1 MQNEAGEANEETTL
15 AADAAPRGKPA
26 GPDAAALRERALR
39 LLARRDYPRAE
50 LERKLLAFCA
60 SQSRTAGSD
69 GFADDSGDDWA
80 DAADQGDRCDAADA
94 SARVIKALLDQLA
107 ARGLLSD
114 TRYAENR
121 VRARASRY
129 GNARLEQELRQRGV
143 DAEVRA
149 EALASGGDEFERARA
164 LWQRR
169 FGKPPADAGERARQM
184 RHLAARGFSGDVVRR
199 VLAAARDAS
208 DEVREDDEA
217 C

>member
-1 MQNEAGEANEETTL
+1 MQDETGEAPIL
-15 AADAAPRGKPA
+15 AADVASRGKPA
-26 GPDAAALRERALR
+26 GSDAAALRERALR

-60 SQSRTAGSD
+60 SQSRTNGSD
-69 GFADDSGDDWA
+69 GFADDAPDDRA
-80 DAADQGDRCDAADA
+80 NAGDQGNMEDA
-94 SARVIKALLDQLA
+94 SARIIQALLDQLA

-129 GNARLEQELRQRGV
+129 GNARLEHELRQRGV

-149 EALASGGDEFERARA
+149 EALAGGGDEFERAKA

-169 FGKPPADAGERARQM
+169 FGKPPADPAERARQM